1 MKHSLEQLSK
11 DFWEWRSWQQPR
23 SRDDLPRL
31 VRPTGWI
38 PKWSVDDISQ
48 YKNENS
54 LFLDRLNLIKVGSY
68 EMPAVPKEEWIDH
81 KLIHSAISRVTW
93 ELDYLRFW
101 KTHPGFYVDQTI
113 GSVFEYLLPLK
124 VDEQTF
130 ENIQRLLKEFPRIL
144 DEGRENL
151 AGNCIK
157 EFTETTI
164 KELIDIRDQLATMS
178 RELIFNFPN
187 IPVSELSILSQTASL
202 ALEGYREWL
211 ISELPNASPFEPL
224 GADKFNWFLS
234 EVALIP
240 LRPEELF
247 NIGEI
252 ELNRA
257 IFLEEVH
264 KNRYKN
270 VTLPA
275 LPKSA
280 IEQSQNE
287 ANLEAQVSKFYLS
300 QGLLS
305 QNSRFKRYLN
315 APRPKYLE
323 SIRWLGVT
331 DDLTTPDRLDE
342 DAIAYVPEPKP
353 DMPYFYAA
361 NARDPR
367 AGIAHE
373 GAHYQQLVRSWTNPR
388 EVRRHY
394 YDSGINEGIAFYNE
408 ELLLAAGLFADAPH
422 SQTLLYNFMKL
433 RAMRVCVDVSLVI
446 GKTTIENATRYLAE
460 KIPMDLETA
469 SEEAI
474 FFASFPG
481 QGMTYQI
488 GKTQIQKLIAD
499 LVIAKGSEFN
509 FQEFHD
515 YLWENGNVPI
525 SLLRFELL
533 NDFSDLGNLHK
544 FKEEK

>member
-1 MKHSLEQLSK
+1 MNDLFAQLSK

-23 SRDDLPRL
+23 SHDDLPRL
-31 VRPTGWI
+31 VRPVGWI
-38 PKWSVDDISQ
+38 PKWSIDDISQ
-48 YKNENS
+48 YRNQNS
-54 LFLDRLNLIKVGSY
+54 FFLDRLNSIKVGTF
-68 EMPAVPKEEWIDH
+68 EMPTVPKERWVDH
-81 KLIHSAISRVTW
+81 KLMSSAISRVTW
-93 ELDYLRFW
+93 ELDYVQFW
-101 KTHPGFYVDQTI
+101 KNHPRFYVDQTI
-113 GSVFEYLLPLK
+113 GAVFEYLLPIK
-124 VDEQTF
+124 VDAQTF
-130 ENIQRLLKEFPRIL
+130 ENVRRLLKEFPRIL

-151 AGNCIK
+151 AGNCIR

-164 KELIDIRDQLATMS
+164 KELSDVRNQLATMS
-178 RELIFNFPN
+178 QELIFSFPN
-187 IPVSELSILSQTASL
+187 LPVGELSILSEAASS
-202 ALEGYREWL
+202 ALHVYREWL
-211 ISELPNASPFEPL
+211 IGELPNSSPFEPL
-224 GADKFNWFLS
+224 GVDRFNWFLS
-234 EVALIP
+234 KVALIP
-240 LRPEELF
+240 LTPEELF

-264 KNRYKN
+264 KNRFKA
-270 VTLPA
+270 VLLPA

-280 IEQSQNE
+280 IAQSLNE
-287 ANLEAQVSKFYLS
+287 ADLEAQVSQFYLA

-305 QNSRFKRYLN
+305 QDDRFKRYLN

-323 SIRWLGVT
+323 PIRWLGVT
-331 DDLTTPDRLDE
+331 DDLTGPDRLDQ
-342 DAIAYVPEPKP
+342 DGVAYVPEPQP

-367 AGIAHE
+367 AGIVHE

-394 YDSGINEGIAFYNE
+394 YDSGVNEGIAFYNE

-433 RAMRVCVDVSLVI
+433 RAMRVCVDVSLVT
-446 GKTTIENATRYLAE
+446 GKMTIENATRYLAE

-481 QGMTYQI
+481 QGLTYQI

-499 LVIAKGSEFN
+499 LVMAKGNEFDL
-509 FQEFHD
+509 QEFHD

-533 NDFSDLGNLHK
+533 DDFSDLNYLHK
-544 FKEEK
+544 IKEEK

>member
-1 MKHSLEQLSK
+1 MLDSLEQLSK
-11 DFWEWRSWQQPR
+11 NFWEWRSWQQPR
-23 SRDDLPRL
+23 SHDDLPRL
-31 VRPTGWI
+31 VRPAGWI
-38 PKWSVDDISQ
+38 PTWNIQDIFEYRNQ
-48 YKNENS
+48 NS
-54 LFLDRLNLIKVGSY
+54 RFLDRLNLIKVGTY
-68 EMPAVPKEEWIDH
+68 ELPTVPKEQWVDH
-81 KLIHSAISRVTW
+81 KLLSSAISRVTW
-93 ELDYLRFW
+93 ELDYVQFW
-101 KTHPGFYVDQTI
+101 KNHPGFYVDQTI
-113 GSVFEYLLPLK
+113 GAVFEYLLPLK
-124 VDEQTF
+124 VDAQTF
-130 ENIQRLLKEFPRIL
+130 ENVIRLFKEFPRIL
-144 DEGRENL
+144 AEGKENL
-151 AGNCIK
+151 AGNCIR

-164 KELIDIRDQLATMS
+164 KELSDIRNQLASMS
-178 RELIFNFPN
+178 QELILSFPN
-187 IPVSELSILSQTASL
+187 ILAVELSILSEAASL
-202 ALEGYREWL
+202 SLDAYREWL
-211 ISELPNASPFEPL
+211 ISELPNSSPFEPL

-240 LRPEELF
+240 LTPKELL

-264 KNRYKN
+264 KNRFKD
-270 VTLPA
+270 VALPA

-280 IEQSQNE
+280 IEQSFNE
-287 ANLEAQVSKFYLS
+287 ADLEAQVSKFYLA

-305 QNSRFKRYLN
+305 QDKRFNRYLN

-323 SIRWLGVT
+323 PIRWLGVT
-331 DDLTTPDRLDE
+331 DDLTGPDRLDE
-342 DAIAYVPEPKP
+342 DAIAYVPEPQS

-373 GAHYQQLVRSWTNPR
+373 GAHYQQLVRSWINPR

-394 YDSGINEGIAFYNE
+394 YDSGVNEGIAFYNE

-433 RAMRVCVDVSLVI
+433 RAMRVCVDVSLVT
-446 GKTTIENATRYLAE
+446 GKMTIESATRYLAE

-474 FFASFPG
+474 FFAGFPG
-481 QGMTYQI
+481 QGLTYQI
-488 GKTQIQKLIAD
+488 GKTQIQTLIAD
-499 LVIAKGSEFN
+499 LVMAKGNEFN
-509 FQEFHD
+509 LQEFHD

-533 NDFSDLGNLHK
+533 DDFSDLNYLHK
-544 FKEEK
+544 SKEEK